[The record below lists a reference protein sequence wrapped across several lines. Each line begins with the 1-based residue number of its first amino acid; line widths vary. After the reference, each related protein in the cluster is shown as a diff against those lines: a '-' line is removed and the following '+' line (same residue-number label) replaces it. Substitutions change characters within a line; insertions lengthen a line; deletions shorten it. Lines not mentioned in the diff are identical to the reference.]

1 MVVRLSVLDCHK
13 LCTVKMNIFPQIT
26 FDLNYEW
33 SSEEDEGKERSL
45 DTTAQPSRCAH
56 MTSADLDKL
65 EKSKNEANTIRQ
77 TPWEL

>member
-1 MVVRLSVLDCHK
+1 
-13 LCTVKMNIFPQIT
+13 MNNFPQIT
-26 FDLNYEW
+26 FDWSSYEW

-65 EKSKNEANTIRQ
+65 DKRKNEANTGGIMQRYYGV
-77 TPWEL
+77 